1 MALLAPADL
10 ADFVTGLTDAQ
21 IAVMIADVEA
31 LAVQAAPCLAGELPD
46 QARAAVLAVLRSAVM
61 RWADQASAGDRQLTA
76 GPFTIGAMA
85 GAGEQQRGP
94 LLRAH
99 EVTQLQAVCAQLV
112 GRTPG
117 KVGQFRL
124 GTPDWWHR

>member
-10 ADFVTGLTDAQ
+10 ADFVTGVTAAQ

-46 QARAAVLAVLRSAVM
+46 QARAAVLAILRSAVM
-61 RWADQASAGDRQLTA
+61 RWADQVSADDRQLTA

-99 EVTQLQAVCAQLV
+99 EVSQLQAICAQLV

-124 GTPDWWHR
+124 GTPDWWQR

>member
-1 MALLAPADL
+1 MSGFLTVEDLAPFTSAPPEQVD
-10 ADFVTGLTDAQ
+10 
-21 IAVMIADVEA
+21 VMIADVEA
-31 LAVQAAPCLAGELPD
+31 LALQAAPCLAGELPD

-61 RWADQASAGDRQLTA
+61 RWADQASSGDRQLTA

-99 EVTQLQAVCAQLV
+99 EVSQLQAICAQLV